1 MRLLAIMA
9 VMLLASCGPRVDLS
23 PCPGWE
29 GKTPETMQ
37 DFALAASAE
46 KYGRLCANSK
56 LEVAAGLTRL
66 RIGVR

>member
-1 MRLLAIMA
+1 MRLLVIMA
-9 VMLLASCGPRVDLS
+9 VTLLVSCGPVTDFT

-46 KYGRLCANSK
+46 LYGRKCANEK
-56 LEVAAGLTRL
+56 LSVAAGLTGLIR
-66 RIGVR
+66 